1 MTGDGQQSEGT
12 WSPLTAPMAM
22 TAQTPPPFQPRPL
35 PFNPLATA
43 AACGLLLA
51 AATAPAQVTLK
62 QDGQWRHLLTAG
74 LNVNDGNTRATALN
88 LNTDSVRAT
97 LVDKWS
103 VTSQVLYA
111 RSGGATT
118 GERALVSTQYNGD
131 LSPRTF
137 AFVQASGLRDRPA
150 NISNRFA
157 ATTGLGLHLMKRD
170 DEFWDIWAGLG
181 VSQDRYVRPADIR
194 GTLRERYSDS
204 GLVLAEESSLRLGE
218 STSFK
223 QKLAWLP
230 SLREKGQS
238 RVEFDTQLAV
248 AINES
253 LNLSTGLSMRYNSHP
268 APGLKRLDTALIT
281 GLSLRYD

>member
-1 MTGDGQQSEGT
+1 MT
-12 WSPLTAPMAM
+12 L
-22 TAQTPPPFQPRPL
+22 QTPLPIKRPFSHPVL
-35 PFNPLATA
+35 A
-43 AACGLLLA
+43 AAVLGGLLLGTPA
-51 AATAPAQVTLK
+51 QAQVTLK

-103 VTSQVLYA
+103 VTALALYA
-111 RSGGATT
+111 RSGGVTT

-137 AFVQASGLRDRPA
+137 AFVQASGLSDRPA
-150 NISNRFA
+150 NIRNRFA

-170 DEFWDIWAGLG
+170 DEFWDVWAGVG
-181 VSQDRYVRPADIR
+181 VSQDHFVRAATVR
-194 GTLRERYSDS
+194 GTLRDRYTDS
-204 GLVLAEESSLRLGE
+204 GLVLAQESSLRLSE
-218 STSFK
+218 NTSFK
-223 QKLAWLP
+223 QKLVWLP
-230 SLREKGQS
+230 SLRESGQS
-238 RVEFDTQLAV
+238 RTEFDAQLAV

-268 APGLKRLDTALIT
+268 APGLQRLDTALIT

>member
-1 MTGDGQQSEGT
+1 MTQH
-12 WSPLTAPMAM
+12 TASAPAAHPTQ
-22 TAQTPPPFQPRPL
+22 TAVRAAPGAC
-35 PFNPLATA
+35 LATTA
-43 AACGLLLA
+43 ALCGLLLA
-51 AATAPAQVTLK
+51 GPAQAQVTLK

-103 VTSQVLYA
+103 VTSKLLYA
-111 RSGGATT
+111 RSAGVTT

-137 AFVQASGLRDRPA
+137 AFVQASGLTDRPA
-150 NISNRFA
+150 NISNRLA

-170 DEFWDIWAGLG
+170 DEFWDVWAGVGL
-181 VSQDRYVRPADIR
+181 SQDRFVRPADIR
-194 GTLRERYSDS
+194 GSLRDRYTDS
-204 GLVLAEESSLRLGE
+204 GLVLAQESSLRL
-218 STSFK
+218 SDNTDFK
-223 QKLAWLP
+223 QKLVWLP
-230 SLREKGQS
+230 SLRETGQA
-238 RVEFDTQLAV
+238 RIEFDTQLAV
-248 AINES
+248 AINDS

-268 APGLKRLDTALIT
+268 APGLQRLDTALIT